1 MSRSFLFLHGWRNLR
16 PAGHWQYQSVM
27 NLRSKGESVEY
38 PAMPLPDTPQLED
51 WLRVFET
58 SWTRMEGERV
68 VVAHS
73 LGTTLWFHAA
83 ARGFVA
89 DRVLLVAPA
98 GPTFLQGEKLVSS
111 FASLPTKLA
120 DPKWRVVCSDLDPF
134 CIEGAVN
141 WLAPED
147 HDVIPGGG
155 HLALSDGYGDWPS
168 LVQWCDKPETRIV
181 GR

>member
-1 MSRSFLFLHGWRNLR
+1 MHL
-16 PAGHWQYQSVM
+16 AG
-27 NLRSKGESVEY
+27 RGEIVEY
-38 PAMPLPDTPQLED
+38 PSMPLPDTPQLDE
-51 WLRVFET
+51 WLSVFES
-58 SWTRMEGERV
+58 SWERMKGERI

-83 ARGFVA
+83 ACGFVA

-98 GPTFLQGEKLVSS
+98 GPSFLKEEKLVSS

-120 DPKWRVVCSDLDPF
+120 DPKWRVVCSDVDPF
-134 CIEGAVN
+134 CSEGAVN

-147 HDVIPGGG
+147 FDLIPGGG
-155 HLALSDGYGDWPS
+155 HLALFDGYGNWPS
-168 LVQWCDKPETRIV
+168 LLQWCEEPQTRIV

>member
-1 MSRSFLFLHGWRNLR
+1 MDLAVR
-16 PAGHWQYQSVM
+16 
-27 NLRSKGESVEY
+27 GEIVEY
-38 PAMPLPDTPQLED
+38 PSMPLPDTPQLEE
-51 WLRVFET
+51 WLSVFES
-58 SWTRMEGERV
+58 SWQRMKGERI

-98 GPTFLQGEKLVSS
+98 GPSFLKEEKLVSS
-111 FASLPTKLA
+111 FASLPPKLA
-120 DPKWRVVCSDLDPF
+120 DPKWRVVCSDVDPF
-134 CIEGAVN
+134 CSEGAVN

-147 HDVIPGGG
+147 FDLIPGGG
-155 HLALSDGYGDWPS
+155 HLALFDGYGNWPS
-168 LVQWCDKPETRIV
+168 LLQWCENPQTRIV

>member
-1 MSRSFLFLHGWRNLR
+1 MDLAAR
-16 PAGHWQYQSVM
+16 
-27 NLRSKGESVEY
+27 GEIVEY
-38 PAMPLPDTPQLED
+38 PSMPLPDTQQLDE
-51 WLRVFET
+51 WLSVFES
-58 SWTRMEGERV
+58 SWERMKGERI

-98 GPTFLQGEKLVSS
+98 GPSFLKEEKLVSS

-120 DPKWRVVCSDLDPF
+120 DPKWRVVCSDVDPF
-134 CIEGAVN
+134 CSEGAVN

-147 HDVIPGGG
+147 FDLIPGGG
-155 HLALSDGYGDWPS
+155 HLALFDGYGNWPS
-168 LVQWCDKPETRIV
+168 LLQWCETPQTRIV